1 MQHSNWSSALL
12 VERPHLWRA
21 CPRETCIAFRKI
33 DIAYP
38 PMQAIAGVKALLLR
52 PRTISHHSQLQ
63 QKRSR
68 RQAATDRKA
77 YETAKVAMTRDIILQ
92 CRRRWVSH
100 QRWAP
105 ILRRACT
112 HIIRV
117 PIGTAMQQVI
127 AWQPLKMGHRMPA
140 LQWCHARTEQFLC
153 ATSGSTL
160 SKCKRTGG
168 YDAYK
173 AYVSRDVSCHRLPK
187 VLKADEVQPYG
198 AGGAQR
204 LPNCV

>member
-1 MQHSNWSSALL
+1 
-12 VERPHLWRA
+12 
-21 CPRETCIAFRKI
+21 
-33 DIAYP
+33 
-38 PMQAIAGVKALLLR
+38 MQAIAAVKAPLLR

-117 PIGTAMQQVI
+117 PIGPAMQQVI

-160 SKCKRTGG
+160 SKCRRTGG